1 MSLLEYTKDKNM
13 NIVTMNNLF
22 SKYKE
27 KSDDI
32 ELLQLL
38 DFMGEKIN
46 SLMRANPE
54 ISAGKQ
60 LLKNPIA
67 NEQNVFIIKSFKVTS
82 DKLYL
87 MLNKKEALVY
97 EFKKENIGQCFE
109 KISSERVLKSDIGN
123 IFKKVTI

>member
-1 MSLLEYTKDKNM
+1 MSLLEYAKDKNM
-13 NIVTMNNLF
+13 DIVTMDNLVN
-22 SKYKE
+22 KYKK

-38 DFMGEKIN
+38 EFMAEKIN
-46 SLMRANPE
+46 SLMKANPE

-60 LLKNPIA
+60 LLKNPVSK
-67 NEQNVFIIKSFKVTS
+67 EQNSFIIKSFKVTS
-82 DKLYL
+82 NKLYL
-87 MLNKKEALVY
+87 ILGKNEALMY

-109 KISSERVLKSDIGN
+109 KISSERVLKSDIGT